1 MSAMTHVVHST
12 VNRLMRYMFCCQV
25 IKNPV
30 ESHLPTG
37 CVKIAT
43 SFHADLVDV
52 RELVSTSQPIVLVVG
67 AMSHGSVSSLL
78 LLCTLS

>member
-1 MSAMTHVVHST
+1 
-12 VNRLMRYMFCCQV
+12 
-25 IKNPV
+25 V

-52 RELVSTSQPIVLVVG
+52 RELVPTSQPIVLVVG
-67 AMSHGSVSSLL
+67 AMSHGSVRFLVTVL
-78 LLCTLS
+78 ILIIILIIMAIVQINV

>member
-1 MSAMTHVVHST
+1 
-12 VNRLMRYMFCCQV
+12 V

-52 RELVSTSQPIVLVVG
+52 RELVPTSAPLVFVVG
-67 AMSHGSVSSLL
+67 AMSHGSVSGMLFVCILL
-78 LLCTLS
+78 RWWGGEEISYCPHITVKSH

>member
-1 MSAMTHVVHST
+1 M
-12 VNRLMRYMFCCQV
+12 

-30 ESHLPTG
+30 ENHLPTG

-43 SFHADLVDV
+43 SFHADIVDV
-52 RELVSTSQPIVLVVG
+52 RELVPTSQPIVLVVG

-78 LLCTLS
+78 SVFILVIILIII

>member
-1 MSAMTHVVHST
+1 
-12 VNRLMRYMFCCQV
+12 
-25 IKNPV
+25 V

-52 RELVSTSQPIVLVVG
+52 RELVPTSQPIVLVVG

-78 LLCTLS
+78 LLYTLS